1 MRNILSNRSLFGLV
15 SVMFLTFTAVA
26 QALPGTSESEV
37 AKEFKRLK
45 TLQAALEKIPME
57 KMETEPHKSFLKK
70 NEKEIT
76 YSEPAGQWYV
86 RSELFWNLRDRTR
99 DLPVADEIAW
109 TAAQNPIPG
118 ECEGYINCYLYLE
131 TITNGR
137 YLLHHPK
144 GKHSKQAITEIV
156 ERLEML
162 AADDS
167 QYDGPTE
174 ASDRAEL
181 KKMLA
186 ELNTQLSA
194 TDHTEKAKAIA
205 LITKLETKY
214 K

>member
-1 MRNILSNRSLFGLV
+1 
-15 SVMFLTFTAVA
+15 MFFTFAAGA
-26 QALPGTSESEV
+26 QALPRDTEADI

-86 RSELFWNLRDRTR
+86 RSELFWDLRAKAKNLTQ
-99 DLPVADEIAW
+99 AEEIAW

-137 YLLHHPK
+137 YILYYPN
-144 GKHSKQAITEIV
+144 GRYSKQAVSEIA
-156 ERLEML
+156 ERLEQL

-167 QYDGPTE
+167 QYDGPTD

-181 KKMLA
+181 KKYLS
-186 ELNTQLSA
+186 ELKAQISA
-194 TDHTEKAKAIA
+194 SAHVEKAKA
-205 LITKLETKY
+205 LSSITKLESKY

>member
-1 MRNILSNRSLFGLV
+1 MRNILRNKLHVALCTILFLA
-15 SVMFLTFTAVA
+15 LTAGAQTLSGNTEANVA
-26 QALPGTSESEV
+26 R
-37 AKEFKRLK
+37 EFKRLK
-45 TLQAALEKIPME
+45 ALRAALEKIPME

-70 NEKEIT
+70 NEKDIT

-86 RSELFWNLRDRTR
+86 RSELFWNLREKVNA
-99 DLPVADEIAW
+99 LPIAEEIAW
-109 TAAQNPIPG
+109 TAAQNPVPG

-137 YLLHHPK
+137 YLLYYPN
-144 GKHSKQAITEIV
+144 GNYSKQAIAEIA
-156 ERLEML
+156 ERLEQL

-174 ASDRAEL
+174 ASDRADL

-194 TDHTEKAKAIA
+194 TDHTEKAEAIA

>member
-1 MRNILSNRSLFGLV
+1 MRNILSNRLLHGLI
-15 SVMFLTFTAVA
+15 SILFLTFTAGA
-26 QALPGTSESEV
+26 QALPGNTEATI

-86 RSELFWNLRDRTR
+86 RSELFWKLRERAKH
-99 DLPVADEIAW
+99 LPVADEIAW

-118 ECEGYINCYLYLE
+118 ECEGYINCYMYLE
-131 TITNGR
+131 TVTNGR
-137 YLLHHPK
+137 YLLYYPN
-144 GKHSKQAITEIV
+144 GKYSKQAITEIV
-156 ERLEML
+156 ERLEPL

-167 QYDGPTE
+167 QYDGPTD

-186 ELNTQLSA
+186 ELKTQISG
-194 TDHTEKAKAIA
+194 TNHTEKAQAIS